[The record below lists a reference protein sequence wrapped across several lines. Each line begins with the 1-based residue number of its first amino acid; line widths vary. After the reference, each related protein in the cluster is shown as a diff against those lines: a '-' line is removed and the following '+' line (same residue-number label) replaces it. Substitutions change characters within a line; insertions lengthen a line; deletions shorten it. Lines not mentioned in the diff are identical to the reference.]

1 MTNLQ
6 KMSIKAR
13 NRNLNKRD
21 LIYEYS
27 EIILLIESIPVYGWA
42 VVLILAVAVCLLALN
57 TKMNIMINI
66 EKSDTE
72 IPARIK

>member
-1 MTNLQ
+1 
-6 KMSIKAR
+6 MSIP
-13 NRNLNKRD
+13 
-21 LIYEYS
+21 

-72 IPARIK
+72 IPAESSNRRR

>member
-1 MTNLQ
+1 
-6 KMSIKAR
+6 MSIP
-13 NRNLNKRD
+13 
-21 LIYEYS
+21 

-42 VVLILAVAVCLLALN
+42 VILILAVAVCFLALN

-72 IPARIK
+72 IPARTK

>member
-1 MTNLQ
+1 
-6 KMSIKAR
+6 MSIP
-13 NRNLNKRD
+13 
-21 LIYEYS
+21 

-66 EKSDTE
+66 ENR
-72 IPARIK
+72 IPRFLPESSNRRR